1 MAVPDFSG
9 YATKNDLRC
18 TDGLTIRRDAFK
30 VNDGQQ
36 VPVFWQHS
44 HNDPANVI
52 GHAILSNRPDGVYA
66 KGYFN
71 DTPRAS
77 YVKSAIRHGD
87 IRAMSIHATDVRKR
101 GADVLHGDIAEVSIV
116 YKGANPGALIE
127 NVSFTH
133 SDSDDWEDG
142 EIILYSGIE
151 FEHSGEEPEKQKQDE
166 SKEKPSDD
174 SKEEKDQ
181 GADMADD
188 NKTEEM
194 TVEEKFNSLDDDTKN
209 LIYYLVGA
217 AIEDESDNNDDT
229 DDDDQK
235 GDSVSHNIFENQ
247 GPVVESNTLTH
258 AQLEEVFADAHRPG
272 MTLKDSILYH
282 ADQYGI
288 TNIDL
293 LFPDAK
299 VVGDQVQKFDRR
311 SEWVKTVLAGT
322 NHSPFAKVK
331 TTIAD
336 LTPDTA
342 RAKGYIKGNFK
353 KEEFFA
359 LIKRETTPTTIYK
372 KQKLDRD
379 DVTDIT
385 DLDTV
390 AFLKEEMREKLDEE
404 LARAILIG
412 DGRAVDD
419 EDHIADPFGSS
430 SGKGIRSIYNDD
442 NFYAHNTLISSSVTG
457 DALVDTLT
465 RAMDD
470 YRGTG
475 TPTLFTSRKNLTDML
490 LVKDVNGRRI
500 YPTMSELTSV
510 LQVKEIVPVE
520 VFDQVSNLF
529 GIVVNL
535 RDYTIG
541 TNKGGEVSFFDDFDI
556 DYNQMKY
563 LYETRLSGGLT
574 MPKSALVIRYSDVP
588 GNKVP
593 VSVIAPTQ
601 IGNNIYVPMPSS
613 NAGYD
618 YRIEASNEEVN
629 GDELLLDASKPE
641 ITVQASA
648 RPGYTLISSDGRNT
662 STINFTYHKE

>member
-229 DDDDQK
+229 DDDQK

-258 AQLEEVFADAHRPG
+258 AQLEEIFADAHRPG

-342 RAKGYIKGNFK
+342 RAKGYVKGNFK

-385 DLDTV
+385 DLDVV

-574 MPKSALVIRYSDVP
+574 MPKSALVIRYSDLP
-588 GNKVP
+588 GNKVA

-618 YRIEASNEEVN
+618 YKVENEEVN
-629 GDELLLDASKPE
+629 GDELLLEASAPE
-641 ITVQASA
+641 ITVRAIA
-648 RPGYTLISSDGRNT
+648 RPGYTLISSDGRPT
-662 STINFTYHKE
+662 STIDFTYHKE